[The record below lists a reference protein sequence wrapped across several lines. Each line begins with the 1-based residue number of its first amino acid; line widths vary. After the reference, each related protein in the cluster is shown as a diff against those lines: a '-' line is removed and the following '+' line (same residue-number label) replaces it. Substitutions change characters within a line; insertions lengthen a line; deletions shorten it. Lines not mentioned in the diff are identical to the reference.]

1 MIVTIQSEVEIICA
15 FFLNYVKLYLGF
27 YDLNWGG
34 VRRGGRQNGGGDQCG
49 SGFCGRRRFAVYY
62 DDRCDGIVGRADG
75 DRAEVGADREADA
88 WDTAFYQIPVPA
100 DSGGTSGQGVYCYES
115 DC

>member
-34 VRRGGRQNGGGDQCG
+34 VWRGGRQNGGGD
-49 SGFCGRRRFAVYY
+49 
-62 DDRCDGIVGRADG
+62 
-75 DRAEVGADREADA
+75 
-88 WDTAFYQIPVPA
+88 
-100 DSGGTSGQGVYCYES
+100 
-115 DC
+115 